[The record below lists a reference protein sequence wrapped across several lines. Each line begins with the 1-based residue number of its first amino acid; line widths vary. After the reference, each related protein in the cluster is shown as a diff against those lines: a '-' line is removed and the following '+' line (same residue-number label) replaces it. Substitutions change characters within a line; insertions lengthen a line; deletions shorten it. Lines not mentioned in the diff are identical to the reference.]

1 MIMLWVFHYQ
11 ITLQLQDNDI
21 SGKAARLPCRPIRLF
36 CWAQSLHIDSVGTVG
51 CTSSSCNIQ
60 YLGIKN

>member
-21 SGKAARLPCRPIRLF
+21 SGKAARLPYRPIRLF
-36 CWAQSLHIDSVGTVG
+36 C
-51 CTSSSCNIQ
+51 
-60 YLGIKN
+60 